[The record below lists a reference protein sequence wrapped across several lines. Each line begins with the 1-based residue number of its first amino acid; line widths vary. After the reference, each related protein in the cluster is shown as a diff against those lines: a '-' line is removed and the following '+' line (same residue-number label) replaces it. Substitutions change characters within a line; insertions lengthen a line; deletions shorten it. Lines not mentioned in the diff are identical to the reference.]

1 MRLSAFI
8 RAFLVLAC
16 AACARAPSPPA
27 QVPSPTPSLTP
38 SPAASPTMPSPTPGP
53 PPAPAARPCV
63 EPEPAAAAGALPGKG
78 GVFKIE
84 AAPCTREL
92 ALRDFALIY
101 RFWSNV
107 DGNPFKRKP
116 GYGERAEFFVE
127 GQPAGEM
134 WRWRMERYARDGVY
148 AVWDPRGF
156 RADLVRAVYQDPGGG
171 VVWVFYERGA
181 LTYPLKRLSDD
192 SQAGEEFADTG
203 IMMWRL
209 EWDGTAKRYRAVSYN
224 SRADP

>member
-1 MRLSAFI
+1 
-8 RAFLVLAC
+8 
-16 AACARAPSPPA
+16 
-27 QVPSPTPSLTP
+27 
-38 SPAASPTMPSPTPGP
+38 
-53 PPAPAARPCV
+53 V
-63 EPEPAAAAGALPGKG
+63 EPEPAGAAGALPGKD

-84 AAPCTREL
+84 AARCTREL
-92 ALRDFALIY
+92 AMRDFERIY

-107 DGNPFKRKP
+107 EGNPFRRRP

-156 RADLVRAVYQDPGGG
+156 RADLVRAVYQDPAGGI
-171 VVWVFYERGA
+171 VWVFYERGA

-192 SQAGEEFADTG
+192 GPAGEEFADTG

-209 EWDGTAKRYRAVSYN
+209 EWDGTAKRYRAVSYKA
-224 SRADP
+224 RAELP